1 VRDVDRQP
9 VDQLVSVGDRA
20 LPKTMAQRVLNPS
33 SFPYVEGDMEKD
45 VVAPAVE
52 FLAPGWL
59 AAEAATCP
67 GSGRSAR

>member
-1 VRDVDRQP
+1 
-9 VDQLVSVGDRA
+9 
-20 LPKTMAQRVLNPS
+20 MAQRVLNPS

-59 AAEAATCP
+59 AAEVAPAVEFLAPGWLAAEAATCP